1 MEKKQVQDYKI
12 TIDNPSQLVLEV
24 EELSQLRRKLP
35 SQHETL
41 KAREEAIL
49 KRLGERTIDTFR
61 GILMFELDMNHVCDM
76 VNEQFADGISL
87 EEDTIDYPYT
97 RSVRRKPTILEAP
110 TKTKELSAKKGIS
123 IHVGK
128 HQIMGDNTFVVNHLS
143 IPTLALED
151 TFEES
156 HKRR

>member
-12 TIDNPSQLVLEV
+12 AIDNPSQLVLEV

-41 KAREEAIL
+41 KAREDAIFN
-49 KRLGERTIDTFR
+49 RLGERTIDTFR
-61 GILMFELDMNHVCDM
+61 GILMFELDMNHICDM
-76 VNEQFADGISL
+76 VNEQFSDGISL
-87 EEDTIDYPYT
+87 EEDMVTYPYT
-97 RSVRRKPTILEAP
+97 RSVRRKPVSLEEP
-110 TKTKELSAKKGIS
+110 TKTKELSAKKGIT
-123 IHVGK
+123 IRVGK
-128 HQIMGDNTFVVNHLS
+128 HQIMGNNEFVVNHLS